1 MQSGQADGS
10 ANVGYARGVLD
21 YLNEHHVDP
30 VDVFG
35 ERWLREV
42 LGVERGDASS
52 RASSSASSDAP
63 RQHLPLDQW
72 QWMLERASDHLR
84 DPALSLRLAASIR
97 PRHLGLLGFLLMS
110 CDTLGAAVDTLQR
123 YELLLD
129 SANEAVCTVHPESVD
144 IEWHALI
151 DEPSPHLVQIAL
163 ALWVCQGRWLAEL
176 PELTCDASFTF
187 AAPDDAVARACYEQ
201 TFGGTVRFDQPV
213 NKLTLPL
220 SYLAIPVVQRNAA
233 VHELL
238 RAQAE
243 ADLMERAARN
253 GGFLGQLETLL
264 ASRLDGGSLTL
275 GSVAQELDLSPR
287 TLQHRL
293 DGHGLNFRALLDRV
307 RCRLAEQHL
316 RNPAL
321 SLTEVAMML
330 GFADQSAFQHAFKRW
345 KGLSPGE
352 YRRSG
357 QLPAQP
363 PTQARAG

>member
-1 MQSGQADGS
+1 VQSEQGDGS
-10 ANVGYARGVLD
+10 ANVGYARVVLD
-21 YLNEHHVDP
+21 YLHEHQVDP
-30 VDVFG
+30 AQVFG

-42 LGVERGDASS
+42 LGAEPGAASGG
-52 RASSSASSDAP
+52 ASSDAP
-63 RQHLPLDQW
+63 SQHLPIDQW
-72 QWMLERASDHLR
+72 QWMLERAAAHLG
-84 DPALSLRLAASIR
+84 DPALSLRLAAFIR

-110 CDTLGAAVDTLQR
+110 CDTLGAAAATLQR

-129 SANEAVCTVHPESVD
+129 SANEALCVVHADSVD
-144 IEWHALI
+144 IEWRALI
-151 DEPSPHLVQIAL
+151 NAPSPHLIQMAL
-163 ALWVCQGRWLAEL
+163 ALWACHGRWLSERAEL
-176 PELTCDASFTF
+176 SCDASFTF
-187 AAPDDAVARACYEQ
+187 AAPDEPQARACYEQ
-201 TFGGTVRFDQPV
+201 TFGGSVRFNQPV

-220 SYLAIPVVQRNAA
+220 AYLAIPVVQRNAA

-253 GGFLGQLETLL
+253 GGFLRQLETLL
-264 ASRLDGGSLTL
+264 AARLDGGSVTL

-287 TLQHRL
+287 TLQYRL
-293 DGHGLNFRALLDRV
+293 DGHGLSFRALLERV

-345 KGLSPGE
+345 KGMSPGE
-352 YRRSG
+352 FRRG
-357 QLPAQP
+357 AQP
-363 PTQARAG
+363 AAQARTG